1 MGKVTKGLRCD
12 CCGHAENVQVEEII
26 LHAICPK
33 CGKLVALGQALGLSF
48 WEAAG
53 VAGLLWLIFS

>member
-1 MGKVTKGLRCD
+1 MAKVTKGLQCR
-12 CCGHAENVQVEEII
+12 CCGHEENVEVEEII
-26 LHAICPK
+26 LNVLCPK
-33 CGKLVALGQALGLSF
+33 CGKFVALGEALGLSF